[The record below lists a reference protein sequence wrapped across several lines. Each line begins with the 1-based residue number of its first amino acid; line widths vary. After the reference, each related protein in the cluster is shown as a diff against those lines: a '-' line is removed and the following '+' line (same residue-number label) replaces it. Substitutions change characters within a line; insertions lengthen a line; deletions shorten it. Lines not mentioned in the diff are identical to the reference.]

1 MSLCPAS
8 TVTKLA
14 FGGRSVKFVT
24 LFQVL
29 PPSIVL
35 YICPVLLP
43 DQTTPCLTIESEKS
57 EIDAAATP
65 RPPAGA
71 AGVGV
76 GAPGVGAGAAGRGAA
91 APASATPHGII
102 G

>member
-29 PPSIVL
+29 TPSIVL

-71 AGVGV
+71 AGVG
-76 GAPGVGAGAAGRGAA
+76 APGVGAGAAARGAVA
-91 APASATPHGII
+91 GAGATPHGTI